1 MTLADTLQ
9 LASLVI
15 ITATLGALVWQT
27 AISNRIAK
35 GQLLRDRFEMY
46 WKLYEP
52 VSDAQVKLFH
62 LNYRDYID
70 SERYEQAYKNNDDAA
85 RQYISVAQYYEYLG
99 FLTVLDKMGIR
110 DPLGPE
116 VMDLWTADLI
126 GIPAFRDVH
135 NHFKKYYPAYA
146 TIVDRHPGIALL
158 QDRND
163 L

>member
-1 MTLADTLQ
+1 MSLADTLQ
-9 LASLVI
+9 LANLLI

-35 GQLLRDRFEMY
+35 GQLMRDRFEMY

-62 LNYRDYID
+62 LNYRDYVD
-70 SERYEQAYKNNDDAA
+70 SERYERAYKNNDDAA

-99 FLTVLDKMGIR
+99 FLAVLDKMGIR
-110 DPLGPE
+110 DPLGAD
-116 VMDLWTADLI
+116 VMKLWTTDLV
-126 GIPAFRDVH
+126 GIPAFHDAH

-146 TIVDRHPGIALL
+146 RIVDQRLAE
-158 QDRND
+158 Q
-163 L
+163 